1 MSISLG
7 PLGYPI
13 PASQVVTAPA
23 VVVATA
29 PAQPQPALQVTSAPR
44 QDSASSGRGRSD
56 TPSENQSNPNGP
68 QRGRLVDVSA

>member
-13 PASQVVTAPA
+13 PSSPVINAPA

-29 PAQPQPALQVTSAPR
+29 QALPQPALQVTSATR
-44 QDSASSGRGRSD
+44 QDGSSGGRGRSD

-68 QRGRLVDVSA
+68 QRGRLVDISA

>member
-13 PASQVVTAPA
+13 PPSPVVTAPA
-23 VVVATA
+23 VAVATA
-29 PAQPQPALQVTSAPR
+29 PVQPQPALQVTSAPR
-44 QDSASSGRGRSD
+44 QDASSGGRGRSD
-56 TPSENQSNPNGP
+56 TPSDNQSNPNGP

>member
-13 PASQVVTAPA
+13 PSNPVVNAPA

-29 PAQPQPALQVTSAPR
+29 TAQPQPALQVTSASR
-44 QDSASSGRGRSD
+44 QDGSSGGRGRSD
-56 TPSENQSNPNGP
+56 TPSDNQANPNGP
-68 QRGRLVDVSA
+68 QRGHLVDISA

>member
-13 PASQVVTAPA
+13 PPSPVVTAPA
-23 VVVATA
+23 VVVATL
-29 PAQPQPALQVTSAPR
+29 PAQPQPALQVTSASR
-44 QDSASSGRGRSD
+44 QDGSSGGRGRSD
-56 TPSENQSNPNGP
+56 TPNENQTNPNGP

>member
-13 PASQVVTAPA
+13 PSSPVINAPA

-29 PAQPQPALQVTSAPR
+29 QALPQLQVTSATR
-44 QDSASSGRGRSD
+44 QDGSSGGRGRSD

-68 QRGRLVDVSA
+68 QRGRLVDISA